1 MTLRWSH
8 WTGLVFLKHS
18 KVSKDG
24 AYEATRDGKS
34 KKISI
39 VLILC
44 HKMLGKHCHWSVK
57 YRSSLIVMLIVTMIE
72 LMMMAKVVIMM
83 EVKGG
88 GRVACQLRRSKLP
101 PSWTRPRLRSCT
113 TMIIMINLLNL
124 ILLSTSILLQT
135 KQYDYFLN
143 LSRSDCH
150 GPTPSTPPQW
160 ISRSQTLILTSLFII
175 ITDRITKPSWSQDQY
190 WHERARC
197 ENIWYFFKLEGSD

>member
-1 MTLRWSH
+1 MITLN
-8 WTGLVFLKHS
+8 GPGFLKHS

-57 YRSSLIVMLIVTMIE
+57 YRSSLIVMLIVTMIK

-88 GRVACQLRRSKLP
+88 GRVGLPASTEQVAAKLDPAPSK
-101 PSWTRPRLRSCT
+101 
-113 TMIIMINLLNL
+113 
-124 ILLSTSILLQT
+124 ILHNH
-135 KQYDYFLN
+135 DYH
-143 LSRSDCH
+143 D
-150 GPTPSTPPQW
+150 
-160 ISRSQTLILTSLFII
+160 
-175 ITDRITKPSWSQDQY
+175 
-190 WHERARC
+190 
-197 ENIWYFFKLEGSD
+197 